1 MSYTKRDWKFE
12 RGKFN
17 VESDQGNRLCIGSIV
32 ANGKHYIARIENAG
46 EDEAN
51 AHLIAAAPLLY
62 EALKTFD
69 HYLCASYPHNMKLKK
84 YATKLLKQAL
94 AQAEGKNET

>member
-46 EDEAN
+46 EDVAN
-51 AHLIAAAPLLY
+51 AHLIAQSPRMA
-62 EALKTFD
+62 E
-69 HYLCASYPHNMKLKK
+69 
-84 YATKLLKQAL
+84 LLKRLVKDGWNAYISEE
-94 AQAEGKNET
+94 AEEILKNMEAHNET